1 MCIHYLSAVTNASHQ
16 SEYSFCQ
23 LSFVRCNGNPGGT
36 VTTLR
41 LHEKLYDLILL
52 CLLLMFI
59 FLFLNLTYLS
69 VFALSSTSL
78 LSTASSVFVVSF
90 IFSTYLSL
98 ISIFIFFFS
107 CSFLTFSPSPPL
119 PCSHQR
125 EYLSEISSWKY
136 PAQTDRSTS
145 PPLRLSSPSPLQ
157 QPDRTTKGPECTRLA
172 SEMATEW
179 RWQRSTFPFPLWFP
193 RGRSSSR
200 RVKIDR
206 KRLAG
211 CYRKRV
217 SFSRGR
223 IAGLS

>member
-1 MCIHYLSAVTNASHQ
+1 MLHTRANTASASYHLFDATEIQVGLSPLCDCMRNYTTYFCTAFYL
-16 SEYSFCQ
+16 F
-23 LSFVRCNGNPGGT
+23 LSFSFSILLTSLFLLCHPRLFSLDCL
-36 VTTLR
+36 LR
-41 LHEKLYDLILL
+41 LRSLIH
-52 CLLLMFI
+52 
-59 FLFLNLTYLS
+59 FLNL
-69 VFALSSTSL
+69 
-78 LSTASSVFVVSF
+78 F
-90 IFSTYLSL
+90 ISYFHLYS
-98 ISIFIFFFS
+98 FFS